1 MEFLLIYLL
10 IFIPVVSAFL
20 TFILPGR
27 LPRILTTTLFSIS
40 MLAIVFL
47 LGRFIILW
55 GEINIYGER
64 ISIAAEWV
72 IKLINLGLCIVFFI
86 IGVNVKKFSIAIIAL
101 IQLSLLT
108 LLETDIF
115 GRMKTG
121 GLVFTL
127 NFKMVV
133 LISIVILFGIFIA
146 FAFSRSNGK
155 LLRAEKKSLAYG
167 IRFPLIFLMISSV
180 CGIILSDNLIWMLC
194 FWEILT
200 ICIYIITN
208 IDNSNNMKEY
218 AIKVLRINLL
228 GGTIFISATILI
240 FMCIGN
246 VSISNIVAESVN
258 QPLTIAIGLMC
269 LAIFIRSGL
278 FPYIYHDIKS
288 SDVQYKLIN
297 ISSIVIPNF
306 AAIYLLLRISVFLD
320 QPIQS
325 RTVAAAGAILFL
337 GYSFMSLISGYI
349 SRSGYYCVMSNL
361 SIILCI
367 ISLRKDFFE
376 WTVFILL
383 GYSIFLSLLLYVF
396 QKYRNKKRKNQL
408 LNSFSMILYISI
420 CVFINVFIAKIFALS
435 PFYYTFVIPA
445 CALNTIYIINS
456 IAFLLN
462 NNLNKAEENR
472 ESLSRYINF
481 EIFSR
486 IDERKCSIIL
496 NVAEFAVFA
505 IMIGVIL

>member
-1 MEFLLIYLL
+1 
-10 IFIPVVSAFL
+10 
-20 TFILPGR
+20 
-27 LPRILTTTLFSIS
+27 
-40 MLAIVFL
+40 
-47 LGRFIILW
+47 
-55 GEINIYGER
+55 
-64 ISIAAEWV
+64 
-72 IKLINLGLCIVFFI
+72 
-86 IGVNVKKFSIAIIAL
+86 
-101 IQLSLLT
+101 
-108 LLETDIF
+108 
-115 GRMKTG
+115 
-121 GLVFTL
+121 
-127 NFKMVV
+127 
-133 LISIVILFGIFIA
+133 
-146 FAFSRSNGK
+146 
-155 LLRAEKKSLAYG
+155 
-167 IRFPLIFLMISSV
+167 
-180 CGIILSDNLIWMLC
+180 
-194 FWEILT
+194 EILT

-396 QKYRNKKRKNQL
+396 QRYRNKKRRDQL

-420 CVFINVFIAKIFALS
+420 CVIINVFIAKTFALS
-435 PFYYTFVIPA
+435 PFYYIFVIPA
-445 CALNTIYIINS
+445 CAFNTIYIINS